1 MEIKNSEEQRQ
12 QKIHINIIKASYK
25 SGTTKEKDCH
35 GHNSFSEAEKTFQK
49 YQLFLRYFPILFFV
63 TTGIILYILYSLSRL
78 NFPIF
83 IFAAITTIFFLKELS
98 TVLFSFR
105 VRQNLMRPISRLKKG
120 VDEIAN
126 GNYGYTVDVNHPNMV
141 DDLIVSF
148 NRMSQELKEGQEMKE
163 KYEKNRKEL
172 IAGIS
177 HDLKTPITS
186 ILGYVDGI
194 QEGVANSPEKLNT
207 YMEIIRHNAE
217 YTNKLIDDLFLFS
230 KLDIN
235 QVEYNFEP
243 VNINDFFND
252 IFIEKKIQL
261 EDTGA
266 KVDVICAMD
275 DTLQMTIDG
284 KMINRVI
291 SNIIS
296 NAVKYNDKEVLQLT
310 LKAEVIQEKPLEIQ
324 VEIRDNGRG
333 IKSTQLDNIFDVFYR
348 ADESRNKDVGGT
360 GLGLSIARQLVEA
373 HEGRIWAKSEIGTG
387 TTFYFTL
394 KSAGK

>member
-1 MEIKNSEEQRQ
+1 
-12 QKIHINIIKASYK
+12 
-25 SGTTKEKDCH
+25 
-35 GHNSFSEAEKTFQK
+35 
-49 YQLFLRYFPILFFV
+49 
-63 TTGIILYILYSLSRL
+63 
-78 NFPIF
+78 
-83 IFAAITTIFFLKELS
+83 
-98 TVLFSFR
+98 
-105 VRQNLMRPISRLKKG
+105 MRPISRLKKG